1 MAYPG
6 APQHPQ
12 YSQPQPQYP
21 QPQQP
26 WPGHPSYP
34 GYPGYPAAG
43 YPAAY
48 PPPYGAPVPPP
59 PAIVPAMRVDLVQ
72 GTPFGV
78 AYPAV
83 QSVPSGQ
90 AIGALVAG
98 IASVLVA
105 LFAICLGATGAS
117 EGWGLAAGGAFTVL
131 GVFLGGG
138 AIGLGLYG
146 IRRIRRAAGEVV
158 TGKGMAITGIVLGA
172 VGAGL
177 ALLALLVSFLAA

>member
-1 MAYPG
+1 
-6 APQHPQ
+6 PQH
-12 YSQPQPQYP
+12 PQPQYP
-21 QPQQP
+21 PP
-26 WPGHPSYP
+26 
-34 GYPGYPAAG
+34 G

-48 PPPYGAPVPPP
+48 PPPYGTPAPAPAPVRPSP
-59 PAIVPAMRVDLVQ
+59 PAMRVDLVQ

-105 LFAICLGATGAS
+105 LLAICLGAAGAS
-117 EGWGLAAGGAFTVL
+117 DGWGLAASGAFTVL

-146 IRRIRRAAGEVV
+146 NRRIRRAAGAAI
-158 TGKGMAITGIVLGA
+158 TGKG
-172 VGAGL
+172 
-177 ALLALLVSFLAA
+177 

>member
-1 MAYPG
+1 MSYPG
-6 APQHPQ
+6 APQ
-12 YSQPQPQYP
+12 YPQPQYP
-21 QPQQP
+21 QQPPHPQPQYAP
-26 WPGHPSYP
+26 P
-34 GYPGYPAAG
+34 GYPVAP
-43 YPAAY
+43 
-48 PPPYGAPVPPP
+48 PPPYGAPAPPP
-59 PAIVPAMRVDLVQ
+59 PAIAPAMRVDLVQ

-78 AYPAV
+78 AYPVV

-98 IASVLVA
+98 IGSMLVA
-105 LFAICLGATGAS
+105 LFAICLAGF
-117 EGWGLAAGGAFTVL
+117 WGLVAGGAFTVL

-146 IRRIRRAAGEVV
+146 ARRIRRAAGEAI
-158 TGKGMAITGIVLGA
+158 TGKGMAVTGIVLGA